1 MITDPE
7 TARKV
12 LEGVRAAA
20 RRSSD
25 SPGGG
30 DPSSPGPSRSPPA
43 EPEVRIPMPPRQGRL
58 DFGK

>member
-1 MITDPE
+1 MITDLE

-25 SPGGG
+25 SLGGR

-43 EPEVRIPMPPRQGRL
+43 EPEVRIPMPLRQGRL